1 MLSPS
6 AAPEPPT
13 ARADRFVPGLSH
25 ATGAQAP
32 KLPAAP
38 GHVLRTHGGVR
49 RRRKARPAAKTPQS
63 GDFQENG
70 TDFSREDSI

>member
-6 AAPEPPT
+6 AAPDPPT

-32 KLPAAP
+32 KLPA
-38 GHVLRTHGGVR
+38 G
-49 RRRKARPAAKTPQS
+49 PAAKTPQS